1 LLRYIDECPE
11 LEGERNPDDDIVIE
25 HAFEVLLPLW
35 QAIGVVDGD
44 RRVTRLGVWALPQML
59 LLGWLPPRADS
70 GS

>member
-1 LLRYIDECPE
+1 
-11 LEGERNPDDDIVIE
+11 VIE

-44 RRVTRLGVWALPQML
+44 RRVTPLGLWALPQML
-59 LLGWLPPRADS
+59 LLGWLPPRTDS

>member
-1 LLRYIDECPE
+1 LSGQRDPA
-11 LEGERNPDDDIVIE
+11 DDIVIE

-59 LLGWLPPRADS
+59 LLGWLPPRADD